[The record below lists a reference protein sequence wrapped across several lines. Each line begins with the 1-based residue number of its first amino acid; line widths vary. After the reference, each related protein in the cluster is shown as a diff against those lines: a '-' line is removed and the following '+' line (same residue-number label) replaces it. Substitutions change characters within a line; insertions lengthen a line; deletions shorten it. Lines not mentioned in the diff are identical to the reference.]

1 MTIRKTVP
9 LLLVVAA
16 GGVSSPVLADCCSG
30 LLSCAATVVT
40 YGVSCEIQTLID
52 TLNGIANL
60 LTTFIHDATGQT
72 QAAERQARQ
81 SVTDTINAMQSQSQQ
96 SASDLAAALSQAQV
110 VSKNESTIREI
121 KETTIVNQ
129 NAPTASSTKDSAP
142 ATGSAPLSVQSQSHL
157 ASNVN
162 AKAGSGAP
170 LAMKTEANQSLAL
183 AAAPSNTNLQKSTV
197 LAGTQISA
205 SGQTTTTPYGTFND
219 AFSRAVK
226 QIALLKN
233 AGDTDLTKV
242 NQYLAQAQNSEGPGV
257 AQADTIS
264 GLMMSPLTAVQS
276 EIGSML
282 SHPLSAFDPTSV
294 VDSIENTVTA
304 DMSANVSKMIDDI
317 TTGPDQAFTA
327 AQPTYDDLL
336 VNAESAQAISDAMA
350 ILYQQRST
358 AAATFLYS
366 LLPKVEFTGVDSK
379 ATAPG
384 HVATQTNLATR
395 FGQRLSFATVSARL
409 ATAKKSALL
418 AYKKPNTS
426 QLQSAIAQFKAQRAT
441 GKSPL
446 PQSTLA
452 GYQSNLTQQLN
463 GYFNGKSTAAI
474 ASQRDQLIAQART
487 QYAKDPTTE
496 NGIIALLNSEAAK
509 RGTTTNSVAGNPA
522 VPGQPVP
529 KLTAPAAIATQGT
542 KAAPSAA
549 LAIPRQPVAVAAPVN
564 PPVNQAKTPTWGA
577 APSAWTPPAATSPVA
592 TAGRPAMAT
601 AAPSTMGAA
610 TSFKPA
616 TTQTTVQPVQ
626 QYQTI
631 QQQPAI
637 QSVPSS
643 LGH

>member
-40 YGVSCEIQTLID
+40 YGVSCEVQTLID

-81 SVTDTINAMQSQSQQ
+81 SVTDTFNMLQSQSQQ
-96 SASDLAAALSQAQV
+96 SASDLAAALSQAQII
-110 VSKNESTIREI
+110 SKDESTIREI
-121 KETTIVNQ
+121 KEKTVVNQ
-129 NAPTASSTKDSAP
+129 SASKASSTTGSAP
-142 ATGSAPLSVQSQSHL
+142 ATGSAPLSVQEQSHL

-170 LAMKTEANQSLAL
+170 LTMKTEANQSLAL
-183 AAAPSNTNLQKSTV
+183 AAAPSNSNLQKSTV

-205 SGQTTTTPYGTFND
+205 SDQTTTTPYGTFND

-226 QIALLKN
+226 QIASLKS

-242 NQYLAQAQNSEGPGV
+242 NQSLAQAQSSEGPGV

-276 EIGSML
+276 EISSML

-304 DMSANVSKMIDDI
+304 DMSANISKMIDDI
-317 TTGPDQAFTA
+317 TTGPDQAFA
-327 AQPTYDDLL
+327 VAQLSYDDLL
-336 VNAESAQAISDAMA
+336 ADAESAQAISAAMA
-350 ILYQQRST
+350 HLYQQRST
-358 AAATFLYS
+358 AAATALYA
-366 LLPKVEFTGVDSK
+366 LLPKVEYAGLDSK

-384 HVATQTNLATR
+384 HLATQTNLASR
-395 FGQRLSFATVSARL
+395 FGQRQSFAMVSARL

-418 AYKKPNTS
+418 AYKRPDTS
-426 QLQSAIAQFKAQRAT
+426 QLHNAIAQFKAQRAT

-446 PQSTLA
+446 PQLTLA

-463 GYFNGKSTAAI
+463 GYLNGKSVAAI
-474 ASQRDQLIAQART
+474 ANQRDQLIAQART
-487 QYAKDPTTE
+487 QYAKDPTTA

-509 RGTTTNSVAGNPA
+509 RGSTTNSVAGNPA

-529 KLTAPAAIATQGT
+529 KVTAPVAIATQGI

-549 LAIPRQPVAVAAPVN
+549 LTIPRQPVAVVAPVN

-577 APSAWTPPAATSPVA
+577 APSAWTPQAATAPA
-592 TAGRPAMAT
+592 TTATRPAMTIGAPAT
-601 AAPSTMGAA
+601 TGAA

-616 TTQTTVQPVQ
+616 TTQSTVQ
-626 QYQTI
+626 QYQSV

-637 QSVPSS
+637 QSAPSS

>member
-16 GGVSSPVLADCCSG
+16 GGMSAPVLADCCSG

-72 QAAERQARQ
+72 QEAERQARQ
-81 SVTDTINAMQSQSQQ
+81 SVTDTFNAMQSQSQQ

-110 VSKNESTIREI
+110 ISKDESTIREI
-121 KETTIVNQ
+121 KEKTVVNES
-129 NAPTASSTKDSAP
+129 APTTSPTKDSAP

-162 AKAGSGAP
+162 AKAGSGGP
-170 LAMKTEANQSLAL
+170 LTMKTEANQSLAL
-183 AAAPSNTNLQKSTV
+183 AAAPSNSNLQKSAV

-205 SGQTTTTPYGTFND
+205 SDQTTTTPYGTFND

-226 QIALLKN
+226 QIALLKS

-242 NQYLAQAQNSEGPGV
+242 TQYLAQAQNSEGPGV

-276 EIGSML
+276 EISSML

-304 DMSANVSKMIDDI
+304 DMTANVSKMIDDI

-336 VNAESAQAISDAMA
+336 ANAESAQAISAAMA
-350 ILYQQRST
+350 HLYQQRST
-358 AAATFLYS
+358 AAATALYA
-366 LLPKVEFTGVDSK
+366 LLPNVEYAGLDSK

-384 HVATQTNLATR
+384 HLATQTNLASR

-409 ATAKKSALL
+409 VTAKKSALL

-426 QLQSAIAQFKAQRAT
+426 QLHSAIAQFKAQRAT

-463 GYFNGKSTAAI
+463 GSLNGRSVAAI
-474 ASQRDQLIAQART
+474 SNQRDQLIAQART

-529 KLTAPAAIATQGT
+529 KLTAPSAIATQST
-542 KAAPSAA
+542 KAAPSSA
-549 LAIPRQPVAVAAPVN
+549 LAVPMQPVALAAPVN

-577 APSAWTPPAATSPVA
+577 APSAWTPPAATAPVA
-592 TAGRPAMAT
+592 TASRPAMTT

-616 TTQTTVQPVQ
+616 ITQTTVQPVQ
-626 QYQTI
+626 QYQTV

>member
-384 HVATQTNLATR
+384 HVATQTNLDTR
-395 FGQRLSFATVSARL
+395 VGQRLSFATVSARL